1 MSSGVE
7 DFIKRKLVEL
17 EKIILRLHPKTK
29 QLYVDWLP
37 LQNKFLREEKAYD
50 YSKHLVYKRRMV
62 VPVELGFG
70 VGSEHGGF
78 HWAAI
83 IQNDNKSARTVVIV
97 PLSSLKEGQTTHYKD
112 AYLGKIANLNE
123 NEVEALVG
131 QITTISKMRIVLGR
145 QIHYLTEEQLDK
157 IDEKIIER
165 YVSPVLREKLVK
177 TTIAKTATKPIAKP
191 IGKSPK

>member
-1 MSSGVE
+1 MTSGV
-7 DFIKRKLVEL
+7 DGFIKRKLDEL
-17 EKIILRLHPKTK
+17 EKIILRLNPKIK

-37 LQNKFLREEKAYD
+37 LQNKFLREAGAYD
-50 YSKHLVYKRRMV
+50 YSKHLVYKRSMV

-83 IQNDNKSARTVVIV
+83 VQNDNKSARTVVVV
-97 PLSSLKEGQTTHYKD
+97 PLSSLKKGQKTHYKD
-112 AYLGKIANLNE
+112 AYLGKIDQLND

-145 QIHYLTEEQLDK
+145 QIHYLTDEQLDK

-177 TTIAKTATKPIAKP
+177 TKVEKPVAKPIAKP
-191 IGKSPK
+191 IGKSST